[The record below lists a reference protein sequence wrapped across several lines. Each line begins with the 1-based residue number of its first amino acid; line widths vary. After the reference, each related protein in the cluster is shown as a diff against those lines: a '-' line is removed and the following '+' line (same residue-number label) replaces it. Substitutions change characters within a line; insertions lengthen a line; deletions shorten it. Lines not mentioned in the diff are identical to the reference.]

1 MKLNY
6 KRTILVGFAFMA
18 ISAFWQMYDTI
29 IPLILKYT
37 FNLKETISGVVMG
50 ADNLLAVFL
59 LPAFGVMSDRCQS
72 KLGRRR
78 PYIFIGTILSVIF
91 MMLLTFFD
99 HPDKLA
105 LFMIVLFFLLLSMSL
120 YRSPAV
126 ALMPD
131 LTPTPL
137 LSQGNA
143 VINLMGAV
151 GYIVTLVLI
160 KFLGGE
166 PQNRPSY
173 VPLFAAI
180 AGLMILSIIV
190 LAIFIDERKLVAK
203 VKDECDAAGVTIGDP
218 EQSGNKD
225 GRPMAAIRSLAPN
238 VRKSFLMIL
247 FSVAFWYFAYNA
259 VTSAFSRYAI
269 EVWKMD
275 SNYADCLLVASVVA
289 VASYLPIGIISGKL
303 GRKKVIL
310 IGVVAMF
317 ISYVCLFFYAN
328 YHVSAV
334 IFFAIIGFGWA
345 AINVNSLPMV
355 VSMCDAGDIG
365 QFTGIYYTFSMS
377 AQVLTPILSGALL
390 QYVSYRTLFVYSAF
404 FMVCAFITMCFVH
417 HGDSKPTAKKNL
429 LEHFDVEE

>member
-6 KRTILVGFAFMA
+6 KRTILIGFAFMA

-37 FNLKETISGVVMG
+37 FNLKETVTGVVMG
-50 ADNLLAVFL
+50 ADNFLAVFL
-59 LPAFGVMSDRCQS
+59 LPLFGVWSDRCNS
-72 KLGRRR
+72 RLGKRR
-78 PYIFIGTILSVIF
+78 PFIFIGTILSAIF
-91 MMLLTFFD
+91 LILLAFFD
-99 HPDKLA
+99 QPGKLA
-105 LFMIVLFFLLLSMSL
+105 LFMVVLFLLLLSMSF

-131 LTPTPL
+131 LTPSPL

-151 GYIVTLVLI
+151 GFIITLVLI
-160 KFLGGE
+160 KILGGQAE
-166 PQNRPSY
+166 NRPSY
-173 VPLFAAI
+173 IPLFCAI
-180 AGLMILSIIV
+180 AALMIISIII
-190 LAIFIDERKLVAK
+190 LAIFIDERKLLQK
-203 VKDECDAAGVTIGDP
+203 VQQECADAGIAFGSPETTEKKDNASSKSILP
-218 EQSGNKD
+218 KD
-225 GRPMAAIRSLAPN
+225 

-269 EVWKMD
+269 EVWKMN
-275 SNYADCLLVASVVA
+275 SNYADCLLVASVAA
-289 VASYLPIGIISGKL
+289 VISYLPIGILSGKF

-310 IGVVAMF
+310 LGVVTMF
-317 ISYVCLFFYAN
+317 ISYASLFFYTGYHFSAN
-328 YHVSAV
+328 

-355 VSMCDAGDIG
+355 VSMCDTEDIG
-365 QFTGIYYTFSMS
+365 RFTGIYYTFSMF

-404 FMVCAFITMCFVH
+404 FMVCAFITMCFVR
-417 HGDSKPTAKKNL
+417 HGDSKPVPKKNL
-429 LEHFDVEE
+429 LEHFDVDD